1 MARKSARGNKVIQ
14 SASQKDT
21 VEVDATTLRALL
33 YGNQN
38 VCPPTS
44 RLDFAKRSGTYSQFS
59 GARNIRQVAGY
70 PENLTFDDYL
80 QSYNRQD
87 VAARVIE
94 TYPDHTWNEMPEVYE
109 SESSLDSLFEKE
121 WKEMVRSKGLVSY
134 MRSFDTLAGIGR
146 FGVLVMGV
154 DDGKPL
160 DQPFV
165 PFRKKHTL
173 AYMRPY
179 MEGEVRITEWDTN
192 LYSPR
197 YLLPV
202 MYEITPLMDTAT
214 VPVLSKMFKVHYTR
228 TIHFA
233 DNAVNSFVYGVPRLQ
248 RVYDRLLDILK
259 VVAGSGEMFW
269 RGAYQG
275 FSFEAD
281 ADTQIAPD
289 DRKQMKDDIQ
299 KYFMGLDRAMLLRGV
314 KANQLSP
321 TIASPKDHLE
331 VQLTVIS
338 IASRIPKRIL
348 SGSEVGKL
356 ASIQDAETW
365 AQQIA
370 IRRNNI
376 AEPFILRPFI
386 DFCVRGRIITGP
398 VNGPDYSV
406 LWKPLSIPADKDVS
420 ESAVNFT
427 NALMTFATS
436 GLYAIV
442 SFKDYLVNVW
452 RYTTEEAAQLASGFN
467 EEKFRKLQSELQT
480 KKAPNKPLSSSG
492 ESVDT

>member
-1 MARKSARGNKVIQ
+1 MAEKNTI
-14 SASQKDT
+14 
-21 VEVDATTLRALL
+21 EVDADMLRAVL
-33 YGNQN
+33 YGNSG
-38 VCPPTS
+38 VLS
-44 RLDFAKRSGTYSQFS
+44 RIDFAKRAGLYSQFE
-59 GARNIRQVAGY
+59 GHRNIRRVAGY
-70 PENLTFDDYL
+70 PEKLLFRDYL
-80 QSYNRQD
+80 EAYNRQD

-109 SESSLDSLFEKE
+109 KESSTDTQFEKD
-121 WKEMVRSKGLVSY
+121 WKVLAKTKGLVSY
-134 MRSFDTLAGIGR
+134 LRSFDTLSGIGR

-154 DDGKPL
+154 DDGRKL
-160 DQPFV
+160 NTPFI
-165 PFRKKHTL
+165 PNRRSHKL

-179 MEGEVRITEWDTN
+179 MEGEVRITQWETDIA
-192 LYSPR
+192 SER

-202 MYEITPLMDTAT
+202 MYEITPLQDTANIPLLKKT
-214 VPVLSKMFKVHYTR
+214 FEVHYTR
-228 TIHFA
+228 VIHFA

-248 RVYDRLLDILK
+248 RVFDRLIDILK

-281 ADTQIAPD
+281 SDA
-289 DRKQMKDDIQ
+289 QMTPKDEKDMREDIQ

-314 KANQLSP
+314 TARQLNP

-348 SGSEVGKL
+348 AGSEVGKL

-370 IRRNNI
+370 IRRQNI
-376 AEPFILRPFI
+376 AEPFILRPFV
-386 DFCVRGRIITGP
+386 DFCIRGRIVASP
-398 VNGPDYSV
+398 AVPDDYNIA
-406 LWKPLSIPADKDVS
+406 WKSLSIPTDKEAS

-436 GLYAIV
+436 GLYAV
-442 SFKDYLVNVW
+442 VTFKDYLVNVW
-452 RYTTEEAAQLASGFN
+452 RYTVEEAEQLASGFD
-467 EEKFRKLQSELQT
+467 EAKFRKLQQELQI
-480 KKAPNKPLSSSG
+480 KKAPNKPVSSAG
-492 ESVDT
+492 GGPDT